1 MLFDDETGEDSFGHE
16 AFVAV
21 AEAEVAG
28 GGLPGVG
35 GGVVGEEV
43 GRDVVAFASGDFV
56 ADFEFEH
63 ELEEFVAHVLVLVF
77 VPDAIEVL
85 VVEVAEGFGFDAGV
99 VEDFVDGGGGPVGF

>member
-1 MLFDDETGEDSFGHE
+1 M
-16 AFVAV
+16 
-21 AEAEVAG
+21 
-28 GGLPGVG
+28 
-35 GGVVGEEV
+35 GEEV
-43 GRDVVAFASGDFV
+43 GRDVVAFAAGDFV